1 MIPQNIERQCIKWVH
16 RLQGLVSIN
25 IPNCYKP
32 LKLEDIKDCS
42 IHCFSDADSDAF
54 LDTSGNIHCTLIIGK
69 FGEAPIKYVSIPRLE
84 LTAATL

>member
-42 IHCFSDADSDAF
+42 MHCFSDASVACRHKWEHP
-54 LDTSGNIHCTLIIGK
+54 LYLNNW
-69 FGEAPIKYVSIPRLE
+69 
-84 LTAATL
+84 